1 MRLVNELRNKD
12 CDLNAMQKD
21 LSTANKTL
29 NRLENDLNNLSND
42 HNKNKDQTKCFNNN
56 LIRETNIR
64 NQVEC
69 DNQKNNVNINDRNQ
83 QISK

>member
-1 MRLVNELRNKD
+1 
-12 CDLNAMQKD
+12 MQQD
-21 LSTANKTL
+21 LSTANKKL

-69 DNQKNNVNINDRNQ
+69 DNQKNNEIINDRNQ

>member
-1 MRLVNELRNKD
+1 MKDKHNQNNQVNNPKNMNSRLVNELRNKD

-42 HNKNKDQTKCFNNN
+42 HN
-56 LIRETNIR
+56 
-64 NQVEC
+64 
-69 DNQKNNVNINDRNQ
+69 
-83 QISK
+83 

>member
-1 MRLVNELRNKD
+1 MKDKRIQNNQIICEANNAKNMNWRLVNGLRNKD

-42 HNKNKDQTKCFNNN
+42 HN
-56 LIRETNIR
+56 
-64 NQVEC
+64 
-69 DNQKNNVNINDRNQ
+69 
-83 QISK
+83 